1 MISIKSY
8 SRISRN
14 IIILIFTIQVT
25 YGQNRDLVVVSS
37 CDNEVVAISNGVIE
51 RIIKKSYSNILVC
64 AHRAYH
70 KNAPENSSKSIQDA
84 IEAHIDIAEI
94 DVRTTKDSVLVLMHD
109 DTIDRTTTG
118 KGLLKDYTYSQLQE
132 FNLKINDSV
141 TFYKIPKLSD
151 ILLLAKDKIILNLD
165 LKDIKPLSFYKLLK
179 EYEMEHKVMSF
190 IWNKEIIKELIKID
204 SSYAVLPLS
213 ANKSEMELNL
223 ERYQSPLQHFTE
235 ESYTPENMI
244 WAHKNDVKVFVN
256 SLWDEDIDFNNG
268 NSHSLDSLLVL
279 RPAII
284 QTDYPK
290 LMIDYLNIKGL
301 HD

>member
-1 MISIKSY
+1 MKSIISC

-14 IIILIFTIQVT
+14 IIILIFTIHVI
-25 YGQNRDLVVVSS
+25 VVSS
-37 CDNEVVAISNGVIE
+37 CNNEVVATSNEVIE
-51 RIIKKSYSNILVC
+51 KIIKKSDSNILVC

-94 DVRTTKDSVLVLMHD
+94 DIRTTKDSVLVLMHD
-109 DTIDRTTTG
+109 DSIDRTTTG
-118 KGLLKDYTYSQLQE
+118 KGLLKDYSYDELKE
-132 FNLKINDSV
+132 FNLKINDSI
-141 TFYKIPKLSD
+141 TLHKIPKLSD
-151 ILLLAKDKIILNLD
+151 ILLLAKGKIILNLD
-165 LKDIKPLSFYKLLK
+165 LKDIEPLSFYMLLK

-190 IWNKEIIKELIKID
+190 IWNKETIKELIKID

-213 ANKSEMELNL
+213 PNKSEMELNL
-223 ERYQSPLQHFTE
+223 ENYRSPLQHFTE
-235 ESYTPENMI
+235 ESYNLENMI
-244 WAHKNDVKVFVN
+244 WAHKKGVKVFVN
-256 SLWDEDIDFNNG
+256 SLWDEDIDLNNG
-268 NSHSLDSLLVL
+268 NTHSLDSLLVL

-290 LMIDYLNIKGL
+290 LMIDYLKKKGL